1 MFVNSNP
8 VHLSFCT
15 KKVLCSFVLLCCL
28 LATGCTR
35 SASTGLNPGQV
46 APDFTLE
53 SLLEPDSEISLQS
66 FRGKVVVLTFWASW
80 CAPCLAEF
88 TELKKLSQKFESD
101 KLVIIAIGSD
111 DSRGNLSA
119 VAQREK
125 LPFVLLY
132 DSAGKVKTRY
142 EVTGFP
148 ETSVIKVD
156 GTLAFFPDP
165 VSGPVVRIKG
175 ERPWASKPYTD
186 ILSTYIQETAS

>member
-1 MFVNSNP
+1 MHSSVYY
-8 VHLSFCT
+8 
-15 KKVLCSFVLLCCL
+15 KKTLWLFLLLHCL
-28 LATGCTR
+28 LNTGCTR
-35 SASTGLNPGQV
+35 STSTGLNPGQL
-46 APDFTLE
+46 APDFTIE
-53 SLLEPDSEISLQS
+53 GLLDADSQISLQS

-88 TELKKLSQKFESD
+88 TELKKLAQKFDSE

-111 DSRGNLSA
+111 DSRGNLSS
-119 VAQREK
+119 VALREK

-132 DSAGKVKTRY
+132 DSSGKVKTRY

-148 ETSVIKVD
+148 ETSIIKAD

-175 ERPWASKPYTD
+175 ERAWASKPYTD
-186 ILSTYIQETAS
+186 ILTQYIEEIES